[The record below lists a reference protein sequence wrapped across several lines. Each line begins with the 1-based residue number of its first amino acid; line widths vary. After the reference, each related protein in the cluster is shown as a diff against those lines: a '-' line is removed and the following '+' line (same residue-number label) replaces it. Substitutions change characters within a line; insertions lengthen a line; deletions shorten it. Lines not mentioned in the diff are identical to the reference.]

1 MKNINQGTT
10 ENPLASLENLREGLQ
25 IYTTTDLKSLKG
37 NEILTHATIRKNLK
51 DMTPNEINQTPKD
64 KYGVISHTGGATV
77 IQVHGDGK

>member
-1 MKNINQGTT
+1 MHTKEYYST
-10 ENPLASLENLREGLQ
+10 
-25 IYTTTDLKSLKG
+25 LKG